1 MAYEPQPHGAR
12 SVYGAKP
19 PDKKKRF
26 LPLILLA
33 LLLLALLIAGLV
45 LANSDDDES
54 ASKPK
59 TTATQASQ
67 NDEATGGA
75 QAPAGGGGELT
86 VGGTS
91 ILPPPS
97 SLADYVGQEATGK
110 AVKVVKVEGQQGF
123 WVGTSM
129 DERVYVEWG
138 GKAGVAEEGAAL
150 KPKVG
155 DTVDLTAEVRP
166 SPEQPGRT
174 LRIPADQEDII
185 KQQGAFLNATEVER
199 AS

>member
-33 LLLLALLIAGLV
+33 VLLLALLIAGLV
-45 LANSDDDES
+45 LANSDDDDKA

-59 TTATQASQ
+59 TTATQS
-67 NDEATGGA
+67 ESSSSSGGT
-75 QAPAGGGGELT
+75 QAPSGGGELT

-91 ILPPPS
+91 ILPPPQ

-110 AVKVVKVEGQQGF
+110 GVKVVKVEGQQGF

-129 DERVYVEWG
+129 DERVYVEYG
-138 GKAGVAEEGAAL
+138 AKAGVAEEGAEL

-155 DTVDLTAEVRP
+155 DTLDLTAEVRP

-174 LRIPADQEDII
+174 LKIPASEEDII
-185 KQQGAFLNATEVER
+185 IKQGAFLNATEVKR